1 MANSIAL
8 ITEYLAELDKVYKYE
23 SKTSVLDT
31 PMAAIKQ
38 TDNAKTIKIAKM
50 ALQGLGDYDRSTG
63 YVEGDATLTWEDH
76 TFTQDR
82 ARKFNVDTLD
92 NLETANVSFGMLA
105 AEFIRNHTVAEFDAY
120 RMASYSAVAGN
131 SAEADMSTGADVLAA
146 IDAASEALDDAEVP
160 EDGRILFISNSCYK
174 LLKNSPDVTRF
185 IGQGN
190 DKAFDRQFKVF
201 DDMEVVK
208 MPKSRFYTA
217 ITQHDGSTAGQEAGG
232 YIKNVAGKDIN
243 FMIIHP
249 SAVIQL
255 VKHTVT
261 KIISPEQNQIRD
273 GWAYYFRAYHDAWA
287 YENKV
292 NGIYLHN
299 KTT

>member
-1 MANSIAL
+1 M
-8 ITEYLAELDKVYKYE
+8 
-23 SKTSVLDT
+23 
-31 PMAAIKQ
+31 
-38 TDNAKTIKIAKM
+38 
-50 ALQGLGDYDRSTG
+50 
-63 YVEGDATLTWEDH
+63 EGDATLTWEDH

-82 ARKFNVDTLD
+82 ARKFTVDTLD

-105 AEFIRNHTVAEFDAY
+105 AEFIRNYTVPEFDAY
-120 RMASYSAVAGN
+120 RMASYSSVAGN
-131 SAEADMSTGADVLAA
+131 TVEADLTTSAEVLAA
-146 IDAASEALDDAEVP
+146 IDAASEALDEAEVP
-160 EDGRILFISNSCYK
+160 EDGRILFVSNNCYK
-174 LLKNSPDVTRF
+174 MLKNASDVTRT
-185 IGQGN
+185 IGEGN
-190 DKAFDRQFKVF
+190 DQTFDRQFKVF
-201 DDMEVVK
+201 DDMIVQK

-217 ITQHDGSTAGQEAGG
+217 ITQYDGSTSGQEAGG
-232 YIKNVAGKDIN
+232 YIKNATTGKDIN

-292 NGIYLHN
+292 DGIYLHH